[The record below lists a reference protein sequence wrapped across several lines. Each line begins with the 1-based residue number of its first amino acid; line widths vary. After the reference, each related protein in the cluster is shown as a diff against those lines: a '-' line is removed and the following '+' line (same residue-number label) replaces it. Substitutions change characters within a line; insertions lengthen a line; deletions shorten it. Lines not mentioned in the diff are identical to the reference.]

1 MISCDDVFMVL
12 TRGPFPTG
20 HSSDAVVEGHLGTCA
35 SCRQLAE
42 ALRPIDALVP
52 EMVTPEE
59 SRSLPSYAGPT
70 HSIEPRVLSAVL
82 AEFDYGPTHPRALQ
96 TLRVAIAARR
106 RTIPWGGFCA
116 FLGAVSVGLSLT
128 VLYYGLTG
136 QLQQRLDPRPVAT
149 AVERD

>member
-20 HSSDAVVEGHLGTCA
+20 HSSDAVVEGHLNHCA

-42 ALRPIDALVP
+42 ALRPIDELVP
-52 EMVTPEE
+52 EMVAPEE
-59 SRSLPSYAGPT
+59 SRSLPSYAGPV

-82 AEFDYGPTHPRALQ
+82 AEFDYGVTHPRRLQ
-96 TLRVAIAARR
+96 QLRLAVATRQR
-106 RTIPWGGFCA
+106 SIPWGGICA

-136 QLQQRLDPRPVAT
+136 QLQQRLDPRPAAA